1 MLVTC
6 TRTTATDSHQFAS
19 LLRIFAPPSH
29 KGHFPEHHRH
39 RKVSVDHKIPHL
51 PRFLVLDLIGKQHWR
66 REQPLGTLR

>member
-29 KGHFPEHHRH
+29 KGHFPTHHRH
-39 RKVSVDHKIPHL
+39 RKVSVENEDTSL
-51 PRFLVLDLIGKQHWR
+51 PRFLVLDLIGTHIGW
-66 REQPLGTLR
+66 E